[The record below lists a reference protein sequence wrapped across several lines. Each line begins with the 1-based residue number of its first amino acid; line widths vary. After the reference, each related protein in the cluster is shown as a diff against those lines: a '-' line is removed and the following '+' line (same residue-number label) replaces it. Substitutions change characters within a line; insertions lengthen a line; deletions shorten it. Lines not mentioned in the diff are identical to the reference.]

1 MGRRSGTASGGG
13 AAPTK
18 ENEAELGCGVAV
30 ALSFD
35 CERELTTI
43 EPLVNGQQSI
53 TLVCDGADGVVNKLK
68 SLGAALASRRART
81 VLLDGRFALQQA
93 CASIAIDPIE

>member
-1 MGRRSGTASGGG
+1 M
-13 AAPTK
+13 
-18 ENEAELGCGVAV
+18 
-30 ALSFD
+30 SFD

-68 SLGAALASRRART
+68 SLGAVSTSLRART
-81 VLLDGRFALQQA
+81 VLPDGRFALQQA